1 MSKRRGAPGPA
12 AEPGASVGARVA
24 TLLDAVLARFAA
36 GRWQDEVVRAREEW
50 LERAG
55 RVYDDEGSYEHR
67 VDTFHEWYAL
77 QRPLGDGPVPAA
89 RYLADEGGRLPAE
102 DAASLRA
109 LCRSQWSLWQVI
121 EVDGPAIALF
131 DLLRGGRFDVDLD
144 RDLPGLEAGDLF
156 EARIIGLHG
165 RLCFTRAFL
174 FHPREASASI
184 EAFLEAARR
193 RGEGQ
198 EAILFRLAQVRLRC
212 DRYRNLA
219 ADKVYEQALWPFTRA
234 RAR

>member
-1 MSKRRGAPGPA
+1 VSKRRGAGGAA
-12 AEPGASVGARVA
+12 AEAGVTVGARVG
-24 TLLDAVLARFAA
+24 TLLDAVLARFAD

-55 RVYDDEGSYEHR
+55 RVYDDERSYEHR

-77 QRPLGDGPVPAA
+77 TRPLGNGPVPAA
-89 RYLADEGGRLPAE
+89 RYLADEASRLPAE
-102 DAASLRA
+102 DAACLRA

-121 EVDGPAIALF
+121 EVDGPAFALF
-131 DLLRGGRFDVDLD
+131 DLLQGGRFDVTLD
-144 RDLPGLEAGDLF
+144 RDMPGLEAGDLF
-156 EARIIGLHG
+156 EARIIGVDG
-165 RLCFTRAFL
+165 RLYFTRAFL

-193 RGEGQ
+193 RGEGR

-219 ADKVYEQALWPFTRA
+219 ADKVYEQALGRLSGAGA
-234 RAR
+234 R